1 MQTFL
6 VTFLRVLIWK
16 FLTLPLLVLRP
27 PHLSWMDS
35 RISYLGR
42 SKFMRKGLSLIRAW
56 ATNGYLRVRT
66 HLIPPS
72 HVIRS
77 CEITP
82 RIVGIYWSVPT
93 DISYQSSVSPLNIAA
108 SIRFFSLH
116 NYLFLLVI
124 FALLS
129 LCHLFLFI
137 TLLTVEAC
145 RHDQVVLMLDEV
157 LLKLPVF
164 G

>member
-1 MQTFL
+1 MAKIIGFCFTCCGWI
-6 VTFLRVLIWK
+6 REC
-16 FLTLPLLVLRP
+16 PN
-27 PHLSWMDS
+27 
-35 RISYLGR
+35 LGR
-42 SKFMRKGLSLIRAW
+42 SKLMRKGLSLIRAW

-66 HLIPPS
+66 HLVQPS

-137 TLLTVEAC
+137 ALLAVEC
-145 RHDQVVLMLDEV
+145 RHNQVVLMFDEV
-157 LLKLPVF
+157 LLKLPMF